1 MIKYKKKLKKGNN
14 GLNIDPVSLL
24 TGLGGTAI
32 QAAGTDS
39 RGVVDPTAGA
49 LGKGL
54 QLAGKGFLLGNAV
67 LPGLGGI
74 IGGLGGGLIGAITGG
89 NAAKE
94 QERAAQLAELR
105 ERRLTNTTQKNA
117 MVIRQAAHPTKG
129 YGNIGYFAKGGAI
142 STTGGGMQ
150 SISDGV
156 HQLVGD
162 QHGMDTNAD
171 GRQGITLSSSGR
183 PIAEVEGGEVMGSDK
198 VFSAQMLVP
207 GTNYTF
213 AQAAAMVAKSAESKL
228 VQRFKKKLD
237 KAETS
242 ESAFSAKRML
252 EKHPDPLEALFDT
265 QEQTRIAEEQAAQQ
279 QEQIQAQQQ
288 QLPQGKKGLN
298 LEALGGAAESIV
310 PFIDN
315 LVNMSIT
322 QKTPAIPKPEMQ
334 IAPTLDT
341 TYDITGAQASINRQ
355 QALRNRGILQNTN
368 NDQVARANMIAG
380 YANDVDS
387 LNQLMMTKAEQE
399 RAGRNQQAGLQADA
413 YNANTQLL
421 NNYRQMQ
428 MMRTDDIQGRMSANV
443 TNAVEDVQGMQATAN
458 LKTLD
463 KQKMMITLMGYA
475 STGVLDRA
483 QVVPAMELVEQGYSL
498 SEAIAMLQK
507 NKQAGGTAADASAAP
522 FSDPLLMQLLGLAG
536 GVRSQLAA
544 QPRVK
549 SKDGK

>member
-1 MIKYKKKLKKGNN
+1 MKYKKRLKKGNN
-14 GLNIDPVSLL
+14 GLNLDPISLL

-54 QLAGKGFLLGNAV
+54 QYAGKGFLLGNAV
-67 LPGLGGI
+67 IPGLGGL

-89 NAAKE
+89 QASKA
-94 QERAAQLAELR
+94 QEKAAQLAELR
-105 ERRLTNTTQKNA
+105 EQRITNTTQKNA
-117 MVIRQAAHPTKG
+117 MAAKQAAYPVRG

-142 STTGGGMQ
+142 STTGGAM
-150 SISDGV
+150 SPIADGV
-156 HQLVGD
+156 YQLVGD
-162 QHGMDTNAD
+162 KHGMDSNAD
-171 GRQGITLSSSGR
+171 GRQGITISSSGQ

-228 VQRFKKKLD
+228 VQRFKKKLISAD
-237 KAETS
+237 TS

-279 QEQIQAQQQ
+279 QQQMQAQQQ
-288 QLPQGKKGLN
+288 QLPQGAKGLN
-298 LEALGGAAESIV
+298 LQALGSAAETIV
-310 PFIDN
+310 PYLDN
-315 LVNMSIT
+315 IVNMSLT

-334 IAPTLDT
+334 IAPNIDT
-341 TYDITGAQASINRQ
+341 TFDITGAQANISRQ
-355 QALRNRGILQNTN
+355 QALRNKGILANTN

-380 YANDVDS
+380 YANDVDA
-387 LNQLMMTKAEQE
+387 LNTLMMTKSQQE
-399 RAGRNQQAGLQADA
+399 TAARNQQAGLHADA

-428 MMRTDDIQGRMSANV
+428 MMRTDDIHSRMSANV
-443 TNAVEDVQGMQATAN
+443 ANAVEDTQGVQATKN
-458 LKTLD
+458 QMMLD
-463 KQKMMITLMGYA
+463 KQRMMITLMGYA
-475 STGVLDRA
+475 NTGVLDRA

-498 SEAIAMLQK
+498 SDAIAMLQK
-507 NKQAGGTAADASAAP
+507 NKQGAAP
-522 FSDPLLMQLLGLAG
+522 AAGNTTTPFNDPIFAQLFGLAG
-536 GVRSQLAA
+536 NMRTQLAA
-544 QPRVK
+544 QPRK
-549 SKDGK
+549 TSKDGK